1 MNASNLDL
9 QIRLGLMCAGI
20 ILFEGQNEKLI
31 HKAVNDKYHMIHH
44 LFLVPQKTINLHNV
58 FKIVYSVAILHSFL
72 FW

>member
-9 QIRLGLMCAGI
+9 HFQIRLGLMCAGI

-31 HKAVNDKYHMIHH
+31 HKAVNDNYHMIHH
-44 LFLVPQKTINLHNV
+44 LHNV